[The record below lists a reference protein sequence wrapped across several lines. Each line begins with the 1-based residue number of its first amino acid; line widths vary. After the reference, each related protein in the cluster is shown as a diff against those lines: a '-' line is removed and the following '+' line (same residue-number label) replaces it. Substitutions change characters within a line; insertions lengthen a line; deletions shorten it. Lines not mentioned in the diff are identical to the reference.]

1 MSILSTK
8 YLYYIPVLALL
19 SLRLSAGD
27 NFPVWDH
34 AGLFKQDLKRA
45 SLVTNLPNITDA
57 DHFIGLQA
65 SASQIYSN
73 SGTYQRM
80 PGVRL
85 SLYPNP
91 GYNLWAQF
99 APWPGSQPNFSVGIG
114 LQVEFTGEDL
124 QRRKAMGVS
133 WNSIFDDGYV
143 QRDVAI
149 HGLYGLTS
157 GKLNYGLI
165 AVIDF
170 QHLVVEDGHGVPDY
184 DETILIAVPYIDTLV
199 NKVWRVSFMV
209 PYNSTGP
216 GIVIG
221 SELLI
226 GKRK

>member
-1 MSILSTK
+1 MSILFTK

-34 AGLFKQDLKRA
+34 ADLFKQDLKSA

-57 DHFIGLQA
+57 DHFIGLQL

-73 SGTYQRM
+73 SGSYQSM

-91 GYNLWAQF
+91 GYNLWVQF

-114 LQVEFTGEDL
+114 LQVEFTGTDL
-124 QRRKAMGVS
+124 QRRKAIGVS
-133 WNSIFDDGYV
+133 WNSIFNDGYI
-143 QRDVAI
+143 QRDISI
-149 HGLYGLTS
+149 HGLYGLTYR
-157 GKLNYGLI
+157 KLNYGI
-165 AVIDF
+165 MAVIDL
-170 QHLVVEDGHGVPDY
+170 QHLVVEDGKGVPDY
-184 DETILIAVPYIDTLV
+184 DETILIAVPYINKLV
-199 NKVWRVSFMV
+199 SKVWRVSLMV

-216 GIVIG
+216 GIVLG
-221 SELLI
+221 SEFLI